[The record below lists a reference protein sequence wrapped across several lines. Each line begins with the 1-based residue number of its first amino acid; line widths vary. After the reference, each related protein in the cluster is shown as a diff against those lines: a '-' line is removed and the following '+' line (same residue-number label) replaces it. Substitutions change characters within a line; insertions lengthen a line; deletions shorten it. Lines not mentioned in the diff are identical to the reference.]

1 MARRQPRPYL
11 VEELAHERTT
21 SDPAGSP
28 AGVLALVMEP
38 LPDGVP
44 KSAVDDRLM
53 QPGVPQGLVADL
65 ADVDGIAEE
74 GVEGAARERVTTGAF
89 PVLVEPDLRAN
100 ALPIERAL
108 EEGDGA
114 ELAVAPIDE
123 AHRRGF
129 IMLYDQL
136 VVLDRVAERRDA
148 AHPHALLLAGR
159 DLVADALARHLALEL
174 REGEEDVE
182 GETPH

>member
-1 MARRQPRPYL
+1 MSGLPPTLPVRPR
-11 VEELAHERTT
+11 
-21 SDPAGSP
+21 
-28 AGVLALVMEP
+28 GVLALVMEP
-38 LPDGVP
+38 LPDGIP

-89 PVLVEPDLRAN
+89 PVLLEPDLRAN

-114 ELAVAPIDE
+114 E
-123 AHRRGF
+123 
-129 IMLYDQL
+129 
-136 VVLDRVAERRDA
+136 
-148 AHPHALLLAGR
+148 
-159 DLVADALARHLALEL
+159 
-174 REGEEDVE
+174 
-182 GETPH
+182 